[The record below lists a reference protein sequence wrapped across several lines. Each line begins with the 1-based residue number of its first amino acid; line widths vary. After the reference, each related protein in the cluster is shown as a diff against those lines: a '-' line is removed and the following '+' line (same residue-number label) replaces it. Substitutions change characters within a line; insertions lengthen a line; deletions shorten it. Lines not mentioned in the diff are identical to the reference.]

1 MAKIILSAFSDEYNR
16 DIDVQLKALGELGIG
31 YIEPRFVG
39 EKNISELTDEEAHE
53 LKEKLDKAGIKVYS
67 IGSPLGK
74 INLADDF
81 DKHLALCERVCKIA
95 KILGAQCVRVF
106 SFYLREGDKRD
117 EKTLAE
123 VKEKLSKMLDI
134 ADKYGVTLCH
144 ENEANI
150 YGEGDKDCRTLLDAM
165 GGRLKCVF
173 DMGNFVLGGYKPY
186 PDGYNLLKDYIKY
199 FHIKDAIGTNAIV
212 PPGCGDATIADILSA
227 YAKEHDGDVIATLE
241 PHLET
246 FSGLNK
252 LTDVTF
258 DNPYKFE
265 SPEAAFVEAAN
276 RIKAIVDKI

>member
-1 MAKIILSAFSDEYNR
+1 MSRIILSAFADEYNR
-16 DIDVQLKALGELGIG
+16 DVDVQISALNELGIG

-39 EKNISELTDEEAHE
+39 EKNISELNDEEAYE

-74 INLADDF
+74 VNLADDF
-81 DKHLALCERVCKIA
+81 DKHLALSERVFKTA
-95 KILGAQCVRVF
+95 KILGAKCIRVF

-123 VKEKLSKMLDI
+123 VTERLTKMIDL

-144 ENEANI
+144 ENEAEI
-150 YGEGDKDCRTLLDAM
+150 YGESDADCRTLLDAM
-165 GGRLKCVF
+165 GGRLRCVF
-173 DMGNFVLGGYKPY
+173 DMGNFVLGGCTPY
-186 PDGYNLLKDYIKY
+186 PTGYELLKEYIEY

-212 PPGCGDATIADILSA
+212 PPGCGDANIADILAA
-227 YAKEHDGDVIATLE
+227 YARDFDKDVIATLE

-252 LTDVTF
+252 LTNVTF

-265 SPEAAFVEAAN
+265 SPEAAFTEAAN
-276 RIKAIVDKI
+276 RIKEIIANI

>member
-1 MAKIILSAFSDEYNR
+1 MGKIILSAFADEYSRN
-16 DIDVQLKALGELGIG
+16 IDVQLCALGELGIG

-39 EKNISELTDEEAHE
+39 DKNVSELNDAEAHE
-53 LKEKLDKAGIKVYS
+53 LKAKLDKAGIKAYS

-74 INLADDF
+74 ISLADDF
-81 DKHLALCERVCKIA
+81 DSHFALSERVFKTA
-95 KILGAQCVRVF
+95 NILGAKYIRAF

-123 VKEKLSKMLDI
+123 VTERLNKMLDL

-144 ENEANI
+144 ENEAGI
-150 YGEGDKDCRTLLDAM
+150 YGEGITDCKRLLDAL
-165 GGRLKCVF
+165 GGRMKCVF

-186 PDGYNLLKDYIKY
+186 PDGYELLKGYITY
-199 FHIKDAIGTNAIV
+199 FHIKDAIGTTAIV
-212 PPGCGDATIADILSA
+212 PAGCGDASIAEILAA
-227 YAKEHDGDVIATLE
+227 YKRDFDCDVIATLE

-252 LTDVTF
+252 LTNVTF

-265 SPEAAFVEAAN
+265 SPEAAFTHAAAK
-276 RIKAIVDKI
+276 IKEIIAKI

>member
-1 MAKIILSAFSDEYNR
+1 MAKIILSAFADEYNR
-16 DIDVQLKALGELGIG
+16 DIDVQLSALNDLGIG

-39 EKNISELTDEEAHE
+39 DKNVSELTDEQAYE

-74 INLADDF
+74 VNLADDF
-81 DKHLALCERVCKIA
+81 DAHLALSERVFKTA
-95 KILGAQCVRVF
+95 KILGAKCIRVF

-123 VKEKLSKMLDI
+123 VTERLTKMIDL

-144 ENEANI
+144 ENEAGI
-150 YGEGDKDCRTLLDAM
+150 YGEGDADCRALLDAM
-165 GGRLKCVF
+165 GGRLRCVF
-173 DMGNFVLGGYKPY
+173 DMGNFVLGGYTPY
-186 PDGYNLLKDYIKY
+186 PTGYELLKDYIEY
-199 FHIKDAIGTNAIV
+199 FHIKDAIGRNAIV
-212 PPGCGDATIADILSA
+212 PPGCGDATIAEVLAA
-227 YAKEHDGDVIATLE
+227 YIKDFDKDVVATLE

-265 SPEAAFVEAAN
+265 SPEAAFIEAAN
-276 RIKAIVDKI
+276 RIKEIVSKI